1 MGITEHGSWIELDGR
16 ALAHNINVFRTLA
29 GPQHALMMVV
39 KSNAYGHGMVPIA
52 RLAAEHGADW
62 LGVFSIFE
70 ALALREA
77 GIALPILVFGPTPP
91 SFYAKAAELGIRP
104 TIGAAE
110 ALPALESAGV
120 RGLKI
125 HLKLETG
132 TNRQGFY
139 ERELDAIARIAA
151 IPGIEIEGAYTHYA
165 DIEDTTDHRY
175 ASEQLAR
182 FNHWLALL
190 SGIGVEPP
198 IRHTACSAAALL
210 FPDTRHSLM
219 RVGIGAYGL
228 WPSKETRLS
237 AGQLGL
243 SDITLLPVMSWKT
256 RIVQVKELA
265 VGQYVSYGR
274 NFRTTRPTRLAV
286 LPIGYA
292 NGYDRRLSNTAYM
305 LIDGKRASLLGR
317 ICMNMCMADVTDIPA
332 AQAGDEVVLL
342 GRQGEET
349 LSAETLANWIGT
361 INYEVV
367 TRAEPIG
374 PRFVV

>member
-1 MGITEHGSWIELDGR
+1 MELTEHGSWIELNAR
-16 ALAHNINVFRTLA
+16 ALAHNLSMFRRLA
-29 GPQHALMMVV
+29 GPRHALMVVV
-39 KSNAYGHGMVPIA
+39 KSNAYGHGMVEIA
-52 RLAAEHGADW
+52 RLAAGNGADW

-70 ALALREA
+70 ALALRAA
-77 GIALPILVFGPTPP
+77 GLELPVLVFGPTPQ
-91 SFYAKAAELGIRP
+91 SFYSKAAEQGIRL
-104 TIGAAE
+104 TIGATE
-110 ALPALESAGV
+110 ALPRLLESDV
-120 RGLKI
+120 RGLKV

-139 ERELDAIARIAA
+139 ERELDAIARLAA
-151 IPGIEIEGAYTHYA
+151 IPGLEIEGAYTHYA
-165 DIEDTTDHRY
+165 DIEDTTDHHY

-182 FNHWLALL
+182 FTNWLALL
-190 SGIGVEPP
+190 SGIGIEPP
-198 IRHTACSAAALL
+198 VKHTACSAAALL

-219 RVGIGAYGL
+219 RVGISAYGL

-243 SDITLLPVMSWKT
+243 TDITLLPVMSWKT
-256 RIVQVKELA
+256 RIAQVKDLA

-274 NFRTTRPTRLAV
+274 NWRSTRPTRLAV

-292 NGYDRRLSNTAYM
+292 NGYDRRLSNTAYV
-305 LIDGKRASLLGR
+305 LIGGQRASILGR
-317 ICMNMCMADVTDIPA
+317 ICMNMCMADVTDIPGA
-332 AQAGDEVVLL
+332 KAGDEVVLL
-342 GRQGEET
+342 GRQGEEM

-374 PRFVV
+374 PRLVV